1 MHNLHINF
9 FIKKNLIYFF
19 FFSYIY
25 PLKLK
30 LHNIITKF

>member
-9 FIKKNLIYFF
+9 FTKKNLIYFF
-19 FFSYIY
+19 FCYIY